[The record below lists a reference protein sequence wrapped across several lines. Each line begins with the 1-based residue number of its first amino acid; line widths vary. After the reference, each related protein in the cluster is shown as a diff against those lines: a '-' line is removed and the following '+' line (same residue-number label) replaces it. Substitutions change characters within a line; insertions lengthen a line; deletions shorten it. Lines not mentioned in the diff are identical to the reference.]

1 MNAGFTLPTDFVATR
16 LWLWVNGARQE
27 GQIQDRTLANQQYN
41 QIVNRRRDPALLEFY
56 GAGSYSLRVF
66 PAKSNQSR
74 TIAIEFRHTFDDDSA
89 AFITACIP
97 VTFDTL
103 QSYYN
108 GGQPATGSIGFVQ
121 ARFSATDGRTYTA
134 SVPGLGDANFSRSR
148 TATLSGTQV
157 RRLEPGAIMAAD
169 PSGAGA
175 EFLWAGKDET
185 DGLVNAGFSLE
196 LSDKNIAFDPEPD
209 TRIIVLDI
217 RSQFWDVNDYNARMY
232 ASRSRAYTP
241 GNAVAPVDIW
251 TRAQKYTVL
260 CLQNY
265 AACNQ
270 KFNVVIAGR
279 SVFASPVAASAD
291 NLRAA
296 YAAIRSARPSVSAS
310 TFASLQ
316 SAMDQAPGAAV
327 ILISDLYMPAEYYAV
342 TNGMY
347 SASATGAAYDTTLE
361 DLSALV
367 RGSSIT
373 LFTIGDEYRL
383 VQIANKSGGFGI
395 ASLQNDYGL
404 EYRYMVVDSRRIQFP
419 IMPPLFGSHNPAG
432 ISTIQIRAQ
441 DFSSLIFTKDGY
453 DYFPMYYGWN
463 TAVSPMVDDMPMVKR
478 AAGLGKMALPPEY
491 YGSTALLRVAGKIGA
506 NRLAGAHE
514 FSITGKMGGLSFRKS
529 VSAIS
534 EPDAR
539 TFAIDKEWPFR
550 FAEYLAADD
559 WTAWGSQVKAIG
571 KTYHIVT
578 RQTSLLA
585 LEPGMAMWE
594 DTLVPAAQAGST
606 GNVAGGVRLATVSAD
621 AVYLEA
627 KDGAAAPQTSSTT
640 TGMNI
645 DNVGLDELISAPMGV
660 ITGQQGRG
668 PAVATVRMDRAKME
682 ISLPLADRGFAAAVR
697 VYDLAGRLVL
707 ARQLTALETAA
718 GRIVLPLGDH
728 VDAAGTYALRLTA
741 GGMERQFRI
750 SVH

>member
-1 MNAGFTLPTDFVATR
+1 M
-16 LWLWVNGARQE
+16 
-27 GQIQDRTLANQQYN
+27 
-41 QIVNRRRDPALLEFY
+41 
-56 GAGSYSLRVF
+56 
-66 PAKSNQSR
+66 
-74 TIAIEFRHTFDDDSA
+74 
-89 AFITACIP
+89 
-97 VTFDTL
+97 
-103 QSYYN
+103 
-108 GGQPATGSIGFVQ
+108 Q

-175 EFLWAGKDET
+175 EFLWAGRDEI

-217 RSQFWDVNDYNARMY
+217 RRQFWDVNDYNARMY
-232 ASRSRAYTP
+232 ASRSWAYTP

-251 TRAQKYTVL
+251 ARAQKYAVL

-270 KFNVVIAGR
+270 KFNIVIAGR
-279 SVFASPVAASAD
+279 SVFASPVAATAD

-296 YAAIRSARPSVSAS
+296 YATIRSARPSASAS

-316 SAMDQAPGAAV
+316 SAMDQARGAAV
-327 ILISDLYMPAEYYAV
+327 ILISDLYMPVEYYAV
-342 TNGMY
+342 TNGVY

-373 LFTIGDEYRL
+373 LFTISDEYRL
-383 VQIANKSGGFGI
+383 VQIANRSGGFGI

-404 EYRYMVVDSRRIQFP
+404 EYRYVVVDSRRIQFP

-432 ISTIQIRAQ
+432 ISTIRIAAP
-441 DFSSLIFTKDGY
+441 DFSSLVFTKDGY

-463 TAVSPMVDDMPMVKR
+463 TTVSPMVDILPMVKR
-478 AAGLGKMALPPEY
+478 ASGLGKMALPSDY
-491 YGSTALLRVAGKIGA
+491 YGSTALLRVAGKIGT
-506 NRLAGAHE
+506 NKLAGAHE
-514 FSITGKMGGLSFRKS
+514 FSITGKMGGLSFRKE
-529 VSAIS
+529 VSAAADA
-534 EPDAR
+534 DAR
-539 TFAIDKEWPFR
+539 AFAVDKEWPFR
-550 FAEYLAADD
+550 LAEYLAVDD
-559 WTAWGSQVKAIG
+559 WTANGDQAKSAG

-585 LEPGMAMWE
+585 LEPGMAMWD
-594 DTLVPAAQAGST
+594 DTLVPAAQPGPT
-606 GNVAGGVRLATVSAD
+606 GNVTGGVRLATVSAD
-621 AVYLEA
+621 AAYLST
-627 KDGAAAPQTSSTT
+627 KDGAPAPQTASSS

-668 PAVATVRMDRAKME
+668 PAVATVRMGRVKIE
-682 ISLPLADRGFAAAVR
+682 ISLPLADRGLSAAVR

-707 ARQLTALETAA
+707 ARQLTAAETVA
-718 GRIVLPLGDH
+718 GRIALPLADRAI
-728 VDAAGTYALRLTA
+728 AAGTYALRLTT
-741 GGMERQFRI
+741 GGMERQFRV
-750 SVH
+750 SVQ